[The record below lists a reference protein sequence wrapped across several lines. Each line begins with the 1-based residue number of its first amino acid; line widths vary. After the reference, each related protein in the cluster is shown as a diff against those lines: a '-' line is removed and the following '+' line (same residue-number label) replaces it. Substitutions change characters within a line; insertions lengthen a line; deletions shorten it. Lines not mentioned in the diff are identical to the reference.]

1 MAYGFKTVNANG
13 SIGIDSTETAC
24 RFVAQVSFLRNFN
37 GTISVPDFDINRG
50 GYTVTMTNF
59 KFQYIY
65 QLGGPR
71 ASNTAPMPQSDGVE
85 PMCLFGNSA
94 DRFTNLPPTTSWNN
108 TTKLLSV
115 TTYSDTLSDWR
126 VLFLHYK

>member
-50 GYTVTMTNF
+50 GYTVTMTNL
-59 KFQYIY
+59 KFQFIS
-65 QLGGPR
+65 QLGPSR
-71 ASNTAPMPQSDGVE
+71 AADNTSMPQKDGVQ
-85 PMCLFGNSA
+85 PICLFGDSA
-94 DRFTNLPPTTSWNN
+94 GRFSNVPPTTSWNN
-108 TTKLLSV
+108 TAKLLSV
-115 TTYSDTLSDWR
+115 TTYSGTLSDWR